1 MLIKFLPYILE
12 SPNSL
17 KNHNKPYP
25 EVIIMIETC
34 KKCGSMMVPEKK
46 TKNIV
51 LKCMKCGH
59 EEKKEI
65 KAFKIT
71 EAPKKEKIITIDEDS
86 TELPVT
92 VKMCPKCEC
101 TKAYYFLRQT
111 RSADEPPT
119 QFFKCAKC
127 GYSWREY

>member
-1 MLIKFLPYILE
+1 
-12 SPNSL
+12 
-17 KNHNKPYP
+17 
-25 EVIIMIETC
+25 MIETC

-51 LKCMKCGH
+51 LKCVKCGH

-65 KAFKIT
+65 KTFKIT
-71 EAPKKEKIITIDEDS
+71 EASKKEKIITVDNDS
-86 TELPVT
+86 TELPT
-92 VKMCPKCEC
+92 TTKMCPKCEH
-101 TKAYYFLRQT
+101 TKAFYFLRQT

>member
-1 MLIKFLPYILE
+1 
-12 SPNSL
+12 
-17 KNHNKPYP
+17 
-25 EVIIMIETC
+25 
-34 KKCGSMMVPEKK
+34 MMVPEKK
-46 TKNIV
+46 AKFTV
-51 LKCMKCGH
+51 LKCRKCGY
-59 EEKKEI
+59 EERHEI
-65 KAFKIT
+65 KNFKIT
-71 EAPKKEKIITIDEDS
+71 EAPKREKIKTIEGNE

-119 QFFKCAKC
+119 QFFKCTKC